1 MTTDP
6 LRVALLRA
14 YIDRLGPV
22 RLPVR
27 VLGPATPV
35 QPVHGP
41 HSGGN
46 RA

>member
-1 MTTDP
+1 MTTTD
-6 LRVALLRA
+6 LREALLRA

-41 HSGGN
+41 HSGRN
-46 RA
+46 HA